1 MRLGVGLGRGFWKN
15 MRRVVS
21 VALVLGVELA
31 LEDVQL
37 VLCRVHGDF
46 HGDFSTSG
54 AIISKVAQ

>member
-46 HGDFSTSG
+46 STSG
-54 AIISKVAQ
+54 AIIWKVAQLY